1 VQLSHSRARFNLV
14 NWANIS
20 YLFFFASA
28 FWGPALGGIPL
39 GPVSLYPARI
49 FALLSWGM
57 LGAAALVNKPNP
69 LGWNPGRQRPIYI
82 FMVLWFLWA
91 ILSLTW
97 TIQPLQGVRDL
108 FNLFVGLSL
117 VAMAPIFFNSKARLN
132 RAVQIWLFTFAIF
145 MVIATVEHLTT
156 LHLPISRFSRG
167 YQPHLAFRPTG
178 VFVNENNF
186 AVYIS
191 LSIPLLL
198 ARWRYFVS
206 WRSRILSGLGIFGAI
221 YLLFILGSRVNWIA
235 LIVAIFIYSLFLT
248 PPGQRVKVLA
258 ALLLLVC
265 ATYFIFGI
273 TQPKIMGLMSQQL
286 DSLLKSY
293 RELLDPVE
301 GGEYLVSNTSI
312 AIRLNMVRNGMQFL
326 ARTWGKGVGVGNFEA
341 WIERGAP
348 YDTEKI
354 LNPHNW
360 WIELSAEFGILIALG
375 YLGVYAVLLYT
386 AWEGWKHAR
395 GRGRMVPEAL
405 ALALAIFP
413 LLAISPSSLLD
424 YLPHWLLLAM
434 AMAWHNLHRAGEYS
448 CGY

>member
-1 VQLSHSRARFNLV
+1 MKFSFSRTRFNLV

-20 YLFFFASA
+20 YLLFFVSA
-28 FWGPALGGIPL
+28 FWGPALGGISL

-49 FALLSWGM
+49 FALLSWGL
-57 LGAAALVNKPNP
+57 LGAAALVGKPEP
-69 LGWNPGRQRPIYI
+69 LGWDSGRQRPIYI
-82 FMVLWFLWA
+82 FMALWFLWA

-97 TIQPLQGVRDL
+97 TVQPLQGVRDL

-117 VAMAPIFFNSKARLN
+117 VVMAPVFFKSKARLN
-132 RAVQIWLFTFAIF
+132 RAVQIWLFTFVIF
-145 MVIATVEHLTT
+145 MAIAAVEHLTT

-186 AVYIS
+186 AVFIS
-191 LSIPLLL
+191 LSIPWLL
-198 ARWRYFVS
+198 ARWRYFADR
-206 WRSRILSGLGIFGAI
+206 RSRLLSGLGIFSAI
-221 YLLFILGSRVNWIA
+221 YLLFILGSRINWIA
-235 LIVAIFIYSLFLT
+235 LVAAIFIYSLFLT
-248 PPGQRVKVLA
+248 PRGQRIKVLA

-265 ATYFIFGI
+265 ATYIIFGV

-286 DSLLKSY
+286 ASLLKAY
-293 RELLDPVE
+293 YELLSPLE

-312 AIRLNMVRNGMQFL
+312 AIRLNMVRNGLHFL
-326 ARTWGKGVGVGNFEA
+326 ARTWGRGVGVGNFET

-360 WIELSAEFGILIALG
+360 WIELSAEYGLLAALG
-375 YLGVYAVLLYT
+375 YLAVYAALAYA
-386 AWEGWKHAR
+386 AWEGWRRAQ
-395 GRGRMVPEAL
+395 GRDRMIPEAL
-405 ALALAIFP
+405 ALALAVFP

-434 AMAWHNLHRAGEYS
+434 AMAWHNLHRAGD
-448 CGY
+448 